1 MMTDKRGEPRRRYEH
16 SFKRQVVAET
26 LVEGATIAGI
36 ARRHGLNANLVFNWK
51 KDKRFNAGVTEGE
64 ARFLPVEITSDVTGM
79 VSPVAPFSSCH
90 HLDIEIGGKVRLRCR
105 EDISKEALSRILSAL
120 RRFA

>member
-51 KDKRFNAGVTEGE
+51 KDKRFNGGVAEGG
-64 ARFLPVEITSDVTGM
+64 ARFLSVEISSNLAGTVPAAVSSTS
-79 VSPVAPFSSCH
+79 S
-90 HLDIEIGGKVRLRCR
+90 
-105 EDISKEALSRILSAL
+105 
-120 RRFA
+120 